1 MGGKLRELFVTYPHI
16 SGLGT
21 HHGGCGGR
29 GEDGGRGQTGREG
42 REGVLV
48 GVLVLV
54 HVLVLVILGPQE
66 RHGGQ
71 RRGGRPP
78 APLRTLNQEAVV
90 QLLPQEV
97 MLCKKGERGK
107 PNKKPKRKKEK
118 KKGGWGEGRGGYRKK
133 KKKGTSAQ
141 SVFTTRIEE
150 KKENSHL
157 AFSVSPAHAVRVF
170 YVGTHWWW

>member
-1 MGGKLRELFVTYPHI
+1 MNFRGKEKRGKLIEEKIGRVTGGWEVTGALFFTYPHI

-54 HVLVLVILGPQE
+54 HVLVLVKLGPQE

-71 RRGGRPP
+71 R
-78 APLRTLNQEAVV
+78 
-90 QLLPQEV
+90 
-97 MLCKKGERGK
+97 
-107 PNKKPKRKKEK
+107 
-118 KKGGWGEGRGGYRKK
+118 
-133 KKKGTSAQ
+133 
-141 SVFTTRIEE
+141 
-150 KKENSHL
+150 
-157 AFSVSPAHAVRVF
+157 
-170 YVGTHWWW
+170 

>member
-1 MGGKLRELFVTYPHI
+1 MGAFSFTYPHI

-21 HHGGCGGR
+21 HHRGCGGR
-29 GEDGGRGQTGREG
+29 GEDGGRGQTGGEG

-54 HVLVLVILGPQE
+54 HVLVLVKLGPQE

-97 MLCKKGERGK
+97 MLCKKGERGR
-107 PNKKPKRKKEK
+107 KRRKGGVEGEGEERSEGGGHEEKHTQKTHKKKEARTPK
-118 KKGGWGEGRGGYRKK
+118 
-133 KKKGTSAQ
+133 
-141 SVFTTRIEE
+141 SVFTTGRREE
-150 KKENSHL
+150 RK
-157 AFSVSPAHAVRVF
+157 
-170 YVGTHWWW
+170 

>member
-1 MGGKLRELFVTYPHI
+1 MYFGVKKKREELIEEEIGRGDRWVGGKLRELFVTYPHI

-29 GEDGGRGQTGREG
+29 GEDGGRGQTGGEG

-54 HVLVLVILGPQE
+54 HVLVLVKLGPQE

-78 APLRTLNQEAVV
+78 APL
-90 QLLPQEV
+90 
-97 MLCKKGERGK
+97 
-107 PNKKPKRKKEK
+107 
-118 KKGGWGEGRGGYRKK
+118 
-133 KKKGTSAQ
+133 
-141 SVFTTRIEE
+141 
-150 KKENSHL
+150 
-157 AFSVSPAHAVRVF
+157 
-170 YVGTHWWW
+170 